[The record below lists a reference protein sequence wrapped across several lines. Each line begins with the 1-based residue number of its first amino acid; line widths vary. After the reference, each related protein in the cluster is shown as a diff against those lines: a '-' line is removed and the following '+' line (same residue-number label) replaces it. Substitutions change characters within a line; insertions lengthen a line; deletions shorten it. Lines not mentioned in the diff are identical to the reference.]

1 MPMSE
6 IRIAQVSGK
15 KDLETF
21 IRLPWKIYKDFP
33 NWVPPLLLER
43 RKILDRKRNPFYNH
57 SQIELFIAYRGNEP
71 VGRIAAIKNDMHLK
85 YHNDSCGFFG
95 FFECINDM
103 EAAGK
108 LFDSAKEWIKSKGLT
123 AVMGPA
129 NPSSNDDWGLLI
141 EGYEYPPAFM
151 MPYNPPYYSRL
162 IEGYGFRKEKDL
174 NGYKISDENV
184 TGSDKITRMIRAI
197 KERYKI
203 EIKKVNMK
211 DYAGELNKVKYV
223 YNSAWAPNWGFIP
236 LTDEEINSVA
246 NDLKPLI
253 EPNLLLFVESEGKTI
268 GFTLTLPDYN
278 QVFRKMNGRIYP
290 FGIFKF
296 FTGRRKIT
304 LARILT
310 LGIIPEFQKKGIDAL
325 LYWELVNNAAELG
338 IRSGEASW
346 ILEDNEMM
354 NKVILNIGGRL
365 YKKYRI
371 YKLNI

>member
-95 FFECINDM
+95 FFECINDK
-103 EAAGK
+103 EAACR

-151 MPYNPPYYSRL
+151 MPYNPPYYSQL
-162 IEGYGFRKEKDL
+162 IEGYGFRKGKDL
-174 NGYKISDENV
+174 NGYKISDVNV
-184 TGSDKITRMIRAI
+184 TRSDKISRMIRAI

-211 DYAGELNKVKYV
+211 DYAGELNKVKFV

-253 EPNLLLFVESEGKTI
+253 EPHLLLFVESEGKTI

-296 FTGRRKIT
+296 FAGRRKIT

-310 LGIIPEFQKKGIDAL
+310 LGIIPEFQRKGIDAL

-354 NKVILNIGGRL
+354 NKTILNIGGEL